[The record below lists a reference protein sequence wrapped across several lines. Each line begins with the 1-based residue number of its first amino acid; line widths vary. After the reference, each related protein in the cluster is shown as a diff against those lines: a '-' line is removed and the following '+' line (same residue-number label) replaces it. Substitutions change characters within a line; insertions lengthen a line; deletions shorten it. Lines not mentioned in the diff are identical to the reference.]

1 MSKLIRMRYLAPGL
15 WTILSMIMLA
25 VSIGYAL
32 YGWSIP
38 VQVIGILL
46 AMISMLALFVGIYAI
61 NKARRLP

>member
-1 MSKLIRMRYLAPGL
+1 MSVIVLG
-15 WTILSMIMLA
+15 
-25 VSIGYAL
+25 VSIGYVL

-61 NKARRLP
+61 DKATRLP